1 MATYTKTIL
10 SGSTDGRGIKVAAS
24 ATPGTTV
31 HTGASAAT
39 TFQEVWIWASNPG
52 ATAYVLTLEFGG
64 TSSPDDQIVTN
75 IPADQGL
82 VLVSP
87 GLVLKGNGTPLVIK
101 AFASTA
107 NQVTLF
113 GYVNQVA

>member
-31 HTGASAAT
+31 HTGSSSSS

-52 ATAYVLTLEFGG
+52 TTSYTLTLEFGG
-64 TSSPDDQIVTN
+64 SSSPDDLIVTD
-75 IPADQGL
+75 IPADEGL

-87 GLVLKGNGTPLVIK
+87 GLVLRGNATPLVIK
-101 AFASTA
+101 AFASTT